1 MSAPRT
7 ARDRVRDEVTR
18 EIVGVARDHL
28 AHEGAAALSLRAI
41 ARDLQMAPSA
51 LYRYFDGRDALLS
64 ALILGA
70 YTSLAEEAE
79 RAAEGARTT
88 VGDSERWLAV
98 PRAMRS
104 WALARPHE
112 WGLIFGT
119 PVPGYRAPE
128 ETVVPYTRLAAALV
142 RPVQDAL
149 RAGRL
154 GARVAAD
161 PPTPLDAALAP
172 VHEVLLPGASTTTVL
187 RTLQGWATLIGVINL
202 ELFGHWHN
210 AVLDPDLLFEETIR
224 DAARWIGLRH

>member
-7 ARDRVRDEVTR
+7 ARDRVRDEVTK

-64 ALILGA
+64 ALILEA
-70 YTSLAEEAE
+70 YTSLAEQAE
-79 RAAEGARTT
+79 RAADAAPTT
-88 VGDSERWLAV
+88 AGDGERWLAV

-104 WALARPHE
+104 WALGRPHE
-112 WGLIFGT
+112 WGLIFGS

-128 ETVVPYTRLAAALV
+128 ATIVPYARLAAALV
-142 RPVQDAL
+142 RPVRDAL

-154 GARVAAD
+154 SPGVTTA

-172 VHEVLLPGASTTTVL
+172 VREALLPGASTMTVL
-187 RTLQGWATLIGVINL
+187 RTLQGWSTLIGIIDL